1 METILKLQKA
11 LIIYYLQQYCE
22 LKVFNVF
29 SFTDAKTLRT
39 EVNSFLNMI
48 ELIRYRV
55 GIQNS
60 FPQLP
65 KYTLLTSTLCY
76 HFRVSISYK

>member
-29 SFTDAKTLRT
+29 SFTDVKTLRT
-39 EVNSFLNMI
+39 EV
-48 ELIRYRV
+48 
-55 GIQNS
+55 
-60 FPQLP
+60 
-65 KYTLLTSTLCY
+65 
-76 HFRVSISYK
+76 